1 MKNIVLIT
9 LFLIFYSMYSL
20 YLCECFTYLH
30 NNLYKYKL
38 FVYMC
43 VCSCCRGQKG
53 MSDPIG
59 WKEPDLSSL
68 VWVLGTKLG
77 LQEEQ
82 YIYPSLISILNF
94 VFIHSRLKLGDCPF
108 RCYMCSHK
116 NMLTLG
122 LVNLGMWFFF
132 FNLEVLYN
140 KVWITKKD
148 VLTARCREVCLSQYP
163 GCLGRRVIIC
173 RKPRMIWQQASRNKQ
188 QKETFWL
195 ADHVEKR
202 KTKI

>member
-1 MKNIVLIT
+1 
-9 LFLIFYSMYSL
+9 
-20 YLCECFTYLH
+20 
-30 NNLYKYKL
+30 
-38 FVYMC
+38 MC

-132 FNLEVLYN
+132 LIWKFFIIKYELQKRMFWQPGVVKYAYPSTQDAWAGGSSFVGNLEWYDSKPQETNN
-140 KVWITKKD
+140 KKKHFDWLITWKNGK
-148 VLTARCREVCLSQYP
+148 L
-163 GCLGRRVIIC
+163 
-173 RKPRMIWQQASRNKQ
+173 KSRNQ
-188 QKETFWL
+188 
-195 ADHVEKR
+195 R
-202 KTKI
+202 KLNSFFFLFLDREIVMSN